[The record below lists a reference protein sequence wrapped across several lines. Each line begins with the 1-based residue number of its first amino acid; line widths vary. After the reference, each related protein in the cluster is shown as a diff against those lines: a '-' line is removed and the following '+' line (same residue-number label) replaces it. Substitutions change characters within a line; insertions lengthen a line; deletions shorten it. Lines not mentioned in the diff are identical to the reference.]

1 MEKSSGHK
9 NSPDS
14 QHTYW
19 RDSGCLPAETASRT
33 CNCFTRSNFG
43 DTRYLANMR
52 GVVGNA
58 RATVQRDNET
68 EN

>member
-43 DTRYLANMR
+43 DTRYLSKPPPRCIQWQDTAVAK
-52 GVVGNA
+52 GTDAV
-58 RATVQRDNET
+58 
-68 EN
+68 